1 MTSLLKP
8 INSLQDAFREAKANG
23 FSVTVI
29 RNGQIKLNV
38 DQTLEEVEE
47 EITEIG
53 SKFYHDKIM
62 HERSV
67 DINTLM
73 KGVDAAEKSTKKGSI
88 NTLMKGVAAAEKSTK
103 RYWLALQCSFGRDC
117 EKCFLFILFMND
129 LFFSFFSQQTV
140 NKTTQED

>member
-1 MTSLLKP
+1 MKP
-8 INSLQDAFREAKANG
+8 INSLQDAFREVKANG
-23 FSVTVI
+23 FSVTAI
-29 RNGQIKLNV
+29 RKGQIKLNV

-47 EITEIG
+47 ELTEIG

-73 KGVDAAEKSTKKGSI
+73 KGIAAAERSTKKGNI

-103 RYWLALQCSFGRDC
+103 RYSLPQFMLTLSLNIVTAIKYWLALQWSFGG
-117 EKCFLFILFMND
+117 D
-129 LFFSFFSQQTV
+129 L
-140 NKTTQED
+140 